1 MRLRVEKC
9 TWLEENTLVF
19 IRRSNAMNEFNNN
32 GNIKA
37 GRDNIINVGDRQIY
51 KDIYQMTPDELR
63 KETDHSR
70 KVSWSYR
77 LDRIRKSKLFFLI
90 LLVGI
95 VGLVVAGLFVKD
107 LYIEYSGGA
116 KPTVKLIVH
125 FVLSALGS
133 IQDKNN
139 FLIMLVAMIGSVM
152 VFLILPVFAIANL
165 WFRDDEFLV
174 DERTKRNR
182 IRKRLL
188 SIGEKL

>member
-1 MRLRVEKC
+1 LQI
-9 TWLEENTLVF
+9 ENGCPFYWFYCVLLQ
-19 IRRSNAMNEFNNN
+19 IEN
-32 GNIKA
+32 GCPFYF
-37 GRDNIINVGDRQIY
+37 INVGDRQIF

-63 KETDHSR
+63 KETEHSR

-95 VGLVVAGLFVKD
+95 VGLVVAGIFVKD

-125 FVLSALGS
+125 FVLSALVS

-139 FLIMLVAMIGSVM
+139 FS
-152 VFLILPVFAIANL
+152 
-165 WFRDDEFLV
+165 
-174 DERTKRNR
+174 
-182 IRKRLL
+182 
-188 SIGEKL
+188 